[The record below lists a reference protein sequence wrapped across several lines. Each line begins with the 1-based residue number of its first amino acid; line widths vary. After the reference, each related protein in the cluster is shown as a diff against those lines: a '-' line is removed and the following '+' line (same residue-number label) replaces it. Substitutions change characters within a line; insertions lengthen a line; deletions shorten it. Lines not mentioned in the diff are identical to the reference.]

1 MKKKSTSI
9 KTKLSNGMEVE
20 FRRNRVLGY
29 TSQYQ
34 VRKFN
39 SGVNSGIKLGDNVT
53 IVPCNGDSV
62 LVNNK
67 RKMCTETYVYVYDAQ
82 RFFKV

>member
-1 MKKKSTSI
+1 MKKKSAFI
-9 KTKLSNGMEVE
+9 KAKLSNGMEVE
-20 FRRNRVLGY
+20 FRHNRVLGY

-39 SGVNSGIKLGDNVT
+39 SGVNSGIKLGDGVT

-67 RKMCTETYVYVYDAQ
+67 RKMRTETYVYVYDAQ

>member
-9 KTKLSNGMEVE
+9 KTKLSNGMEIE
-20 FRRNRVLGY
+20 FRQNRVLGY

-39 SGVNSGIKLGDNVT
+39 SGVNSGIKLGDKVT
-53 IVPCNGDSV
+53 IVPCNGDRV

-67 RKMCTETYVYVYDAQ
+67 SKMRTDTYVYVYDAQ
-82 RFFKV
+82 RFFRV